1 MMAAQALAN
10 AKQPISGNATVSGS
24 PVGASFLPPSSGSG
38 VGVGGSGVGGGPG
51 GLLGRG
57 GGHVGLI
64 HPTKKEEMHF
74 DALPPMDAQPWKR
87 FDAEIWTKE
96 SKICL

>member
-38 VGVGGSGVGGGPG
+38 VGVGGSGVGVGPG
-51 GLLGRG
+51 GLGGSGGLG
-57 GGHVGLI
+57 VG
-64 HPTKKEEMHF
+64 PGSAGATVN
-74 DALPPMDAQPWKR
+74 
-87 FDAEIWTKE
+87 DAEAVPSVNIATRA
-96 SKICL
+96 C